1 MLIKLCTTLV
11 VSAQIIW
18 PLNSSHSKFLMGEDY
33 VINTR
38 VAFIIIHLIETLFHS
53 EYSMIQQIRRIY
65 YEFHFLRLML
75 KPTLQFQIISSPPPS
90 LLIFGFF
97 VGPPFLFGS
106 HLPSPPLINF
116 PDFVLHIFQRLLK
129 RTVLLAKL

>member
-75 KPTLQFQIISSPPPS
+75 KPTLQFQIIAAPPPS

-106 HLPSPPLINF
+106 HLHSPPLINF